1 VISDSFPRTRDLFMI
16 RFADGSGSPSM
27 SVDLW
32 AAIEPT
38 VPASLYTV
46 ALVAVSQIDSPRD
59 IFLAGVNRGATVVG
73 TAPQPLRSI
82 LRTALSLRGPSASP
96 LGDGGMEIRRSC
108 NSLKSPTAGKRRA
121 LKCQCDNAF
130 TLYQKADLRSADD

>member
-1 VISDSFPRTRDLFMI
+1 MI
-16 RFADGSGSPSM
+16 GFADGSGSPSM

-38 VPASLYTV
+38 VPTSLYTV

-59 IFLAGVNRGATVVG
+59 IFLAGVNRGVATVVG

-82 LRTALSLRGPSASP
+82 LRTALSLHGPSASP

-108 NSLKSPTAGKRRA
+108 NSLKSPTAGKCRP
-121 LKCQCDNAF
+121 F
-130 TLYQKADLRSADD
+130 SANVTRPLHCIKKPT